1 MTELTIIS
9 YDVFTS
15 FRVLKE
21 PDFPLLHPTS
31 DFVSTFCME
40 QDRVSRLC
48 HPLQL
53 LLPHLPPLPRFAE
66 LKGIL
71 QDVVS
76 ITLAYEQYENFE
88 HSATSLNTILMARHC
103 VLHDLLTVGDAAA
116 LSRTA
121 PSSEWAPGESIH
133 YDLTWL
139 SSLSYMA
146 LDLHPCTRGPGPH
159 ELLAVRLNDVIAR
172 ARRHDLHLRQPVL
185 YQWAIDLQSRLTLTS
200 T

>member
-1 MTELTIIS
+1 MLTIIS

-15 FRVLKE
+15 FRVLKK
-21 PDFPLLHPTS
+21 PGFPLLHPTS
-31 DFVSTFCME
+31 NFVSTFCID
-40 QDRVSRLC
+40 QDRVSRMC

-53 LLPHLPPLPRFAE
+53 LLPHLPASRRFSE

-76 ITLAYEQYENFE
+76 VTLAYEQYENFE
-88 HSATSLNTILMARHC
+88 PSAASLNTILMARHC
-103 VLHDLLTVGDAAA
+103 VLHDLLTIGDAAA
-116 LSRTA
+116 LNRTA
-121 PSSEWAPGESIH
+121 PSPNRLPGESTH

-172 ARRHDLHLRQPVL
+172 ARRHDLHLRQPAL
-185 YQWAIDLQSRLTLTS
+185 YQWAIDLQGRLTLPFV
-200 T
+200 